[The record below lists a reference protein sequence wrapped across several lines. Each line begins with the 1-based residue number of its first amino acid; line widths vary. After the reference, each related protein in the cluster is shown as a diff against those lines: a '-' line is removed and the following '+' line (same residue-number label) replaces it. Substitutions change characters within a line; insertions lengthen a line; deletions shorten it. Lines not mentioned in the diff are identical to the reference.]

1 MFAILLHRFRLITQ
15 RVKEDE
21 REQTVRNARSLAL
34 MSSLIEQ
41 IKVRDITAED
51 WEDHELGWQAHLA
64 ETRAA
69 LVESMSKM
77 MLSLEA
83 IARREPEKVSPA
95 LQEELH
101 WWQDKGGRESML
113 GELSIEVRR
122 RLERKRLSKGLARC
136 LWNNCRPALRLA
148 GFNTRWT

>member
-1 MFAILLHRFRLITQ
+1 MRTHLSQGEMFATLLHRFRLITQ

-34 MSSLIEQ
+34 MSSLIEK
-41 IKVRDITAED
+41 IKVRDITPED
-51 WEDHELGWQAHLA
+51 WEDHELEWQAHLA

-77 MLSLEA
+77 MLSLET
-83 IARREPEKVSPA
+83 IARREPQRVSPA
-95 LQEELH
+95 LREELH

-113 GELSIEVRR
+113 GELPIETRR
-122 RLERKRLSKGLARC
+122 RLERQGPRKD
-136 LWNNCRPALRLA
+136 
-148 GFNTRWT
+148 